1 MKKIVKNKGKIEMN
15 KSINFVMF
23 FGIIEIILKIE
34 ELD

>member
-15 KSINFVMF
+15 KFVMF